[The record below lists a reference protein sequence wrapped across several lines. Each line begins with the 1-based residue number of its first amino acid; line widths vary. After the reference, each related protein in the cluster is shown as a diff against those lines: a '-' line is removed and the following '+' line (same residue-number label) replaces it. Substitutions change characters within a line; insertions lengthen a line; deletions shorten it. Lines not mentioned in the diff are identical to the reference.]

1 MMVLLCV
8 WQVVLVLALLVLA
21 VMLVA
26 LARQIGVLHERLAPL
41 GDQEVKPGLDVGQ
54 VVPRLILHTLEG
66 QPFTVG
72 DVLRVGRKQLLLF
85 VAAECPVCKRVSP
98 IVRQIA
104 AERGLD
110 LVFVG
115 DGPEPELKA
124 MQQSRPEMQGLPLIT
139 GVELALVLQI
149 NRMPSVVVLDE
160 RGTILAKDLVNTRRQ
175 IEGVLD
181 GIATT
186 HPALPSDTGANA
198 HVAF

>member
-1 MMVLLCV
+1 MVLLCV

-72 DVLRVGRKQLLLF
+72 DVLPAGRKQLLLF

-139 GVELALVLQI
+139 GFELALVLQI